1 MENFL
6 IIRTSSLGDVIHTLP
21 AFAALRKSF
30 PGARIAW
37 AIEAKSRP
45 ILDFVSG
52 IDEVIVVGTR
62 RWRKKIRRRRQTAL
76 DFQGL
81 LKSGLIAWLS
91 GSRHRF
97 GFDRRD
103 LKEPA
108 AAFFY
113 TRRLEPAREESH
125 VIRKNL
131 RLLELVGV
139 KEDKFDFPLTIP
151 EEARQDVL
159 AKIDQAGWSTD
170 RKLVLFNVGAAWPTK
185 RWSAENWIAVINA
198 LKNESVSPLLLWG
211 TAEEEAVAEFVSQ
224 ETGAPMAPF
233 LTVKEI
239 LALLQSAALLVSG
252 DTFALQAACALG
264 VRVIGIF
271 GPTDPRRNGPFRSA
285 DKIAYHPL
293 SCSLCY
299 RRDCEST
306 ECLDR
311 VKPDEVLAL
320 IKTCVRE
327 NA

>member
-37 AIEAKSRP
+37 VIEEKSRP

-52 IDEVIVVGTR
+52 IDEIIVVGSR
-62 RWRKKIRRRRQTAL
+62 RWRKKIRRKHQTAL

-91 GSRHRF
+91 GSRRRF
-97 GFDRRD
+97 GFDRRN

-113 TRRLEPAREESH
+113 TRRLEPVTEEDH

-131 RLLELVGV
+131 KLLELVGV
-139 KEDKFDFPLTIP
+139 KTDKFDFPLTIP
-151 EEARQDVL
+151 EEARREVL
-159 AKIDQAGWSTD
+159 AKIDQGGWSAD
-170 RKLVLFNVGAAWPTK
+170 RKLILFNVGAAWPTK
-185 RWSAENWIAVINA
+185 RWSAENWIAVLNE
-198 LKNESVSPLLLWG
+198 LKNEILASLLLWG
-211 TAEEEAVAEFVSQ
+211 TPEEEAIAEFVSQ
-224 ETGAPMAPF
+224 ETGVPMAPF

-239 LALLQSAALLVSG
+239 LALVQSAALLVSG

-285 DKIAYHPL
+285 DKIVYHPM

-311 VKPDEVLAL
+311 VKPDEILTL
-320 IKTCVRE
+320 IKSYARE